1 MDIARIRKKAKEK
14 EEKGKAAEAVQPA
27 KEASQ
32 TPQVP
37 VSHEEPVQEVPGDID
52 DETPFLPGA
61 GERRGEVAAPPRGE
75 DEGQM
80 PSEPK
85 EGPGEEAVALELL
98 TFSLSREEFAF
109 RVSEVEEIIRFQR
122 ITRVPTMPDYVRG
135 ITSLRGKII
144 PVIDLRSRLALKGTD
159 EPQEEREATKE
170 DMGDK
175 KEDRRILILSG
186 PKGMIGATIDKVLGV
201 MRFPAG
207 TILDPPSHLTENEL
221 KYIEGVVILEKR
233 FISIVRSDVALD
245 IEVS

>member
-1 MDIARIRKKAKEK
+1 MDIARIRKKAKERG
-14 EEKGKAAEAVQPA
+14 EKGKAAEAFPHA
-27 KEASQ
+27 KEAAEKPQ
-32 TPQVP
+32 TP
-37 VSHEEPVQEVPGDID
+37 VSYEGPAPEVPGDID

-61 GERRGEVAAPPRGE
+61 GEKRGEVAASPRVE
-75 DEGQM
+75 DAVQI
-80 PSEPK
+80 PSELK
-85 EGPGEEAVALELL
+85 AGPGKEAGALELL

-109 RVSEVEEIIRFQR
+109 RVPEVEEIIRFQR

-144 PVIDLRSRLALKGTD
+144 PVIDLRTRLALKGT
-159 EPQEEREATKE
+159 EELQEERGEKIE
-170 DMGDK
+170 DGSDK

-201 MRFPAG
+201 MRFPEG

-233 FISIVRSDVALD
+233 FISIVRSDVALN
-245 IEVS
+245 IELS

>member
-14 EEKGKAAEAVQPA
+14 EEKGKAAEAVPVA
-27 KEASQ
+27 KGVPEALQ
-32 TPQVP
+32 TP
-37 VSHEEPVQEVPGDID
+37 VSAEGPAPEAPGEIID

-61 GERRGEVAAPPRGE
+61 GEKMDEVAAPSRPE
-75 DEGQM
+75 EAPPI

-85 EGPGEEAVALELL
+85 EGPGEEAGVLELL

-122 ITRVPTMPDYVRG
+122 ITRVPTLPDYVLG

-144 PVIDLRSRLALKGTD
+144 PVIDLNNRLALKGTG
-159 EPQEEREATKE
+159 ELQEER
-170 DMGDK
+170 GDK
-175 KEDRRILILSG
+175 REDRRILILSG

-201 MRFPAG
+201 MRFPGG

-233 FISIVRSDVALD
+233 FISIVRSDDALN
-245 IEVS
+245 IELT

>member
-14 EEKGKAAEAVQPA
+14 EEKGKAAEAVQPV
-27 KEASQ
+27 KEASE
-32 TPQVP
+32 TPQLP
-37 VSHEEPVQEVPGDID
+37 VSNEGPAPEVREDID
-52 DETPFLPGA
+52 DESPILH
-61 GERRGEVAAPPRGE
+61 GEVEKRGEEVAPPGE
-75 DEGQM
+75 EDAGQM

-85 EGPGEEAVALELL
+85 EVGALELL

-144 PVIDLRSRLALKGTD
+144 PVIDLNTRLALKGTGELQD
-159 EPQEEREATKE
+159 ER
-170 DMGDK
+170 GDK
-175 KEDRRILILSG
+175 REDRRILILSG

-201 MRFPAG
+201 MRFTEG
-207 TILDPPSHLTENEL
+207 TILDPPAHLTENEL

-233 FISIVRSDVALD
+233 FISIVRSDDALN
-245 IEVS
+245 IELT